1 MRTRKPQGVDAAT
14 CGILRLLGCVWIAI
28 FGDRMWLCNKKMKAN
43 FQVRQILR
51 VCTRYFANL
60 TSSFPTYAGQYIDK
74 ETSCSPAMETRSIVL
89 SEIASLYST
98 S

>member
-1 MRTRKPQGVDAAT
+1 MRKPHVDAAT
-14 CGILRLLGCVWIAI
+14 PGILRLLGCVCIAI

-43 FQVRQILR
+43 FQVREILH
-51 VCTRYFANL
+51 VCTQYFANL

-74 ETSCSPAMETRSIVL
+74 ETSCSPEMETPSIAL
-89 SEIASLYST
+89 SEIAFLCST